1 MIAAVVLAAGAS
13 SRMGR
18 PKLTIPL
25 DGVPMLERVLETLRR
40 STVDRVVVVL
50 GANEGEVRARVRFEG
65 EMVVV
70 NQGFADGMS
79 SSLRLGL
86 ESVREAEAAI
96 IVLGDQPFVLPAT
109 IDTLVAEHRASRA
122 TIVVPTFHGKRGNPV
137 LFHRSIFPQIAR
149 VSGDVGAKS
158 VVQTNASDVLEVEV
172 ADRGVLVDFDTPSD
186 LPRESKVRR
195 RRTRGRA

>member
-25 DGVPMLERVLETLRR
+25 DGVPMLERVLKTLRR

-50 GANEGEVRARVRFEG
+50 GANAAELRAQVRFEG
-65 EMVVV
+65 ETVVV

-79 SSLRLGL
+79 GSLRLGL
-86 ESVREAEAAI
+86 GSVRDAEAAI
-96 IVLGDQPFVLPAT
+96 IVLGDQPFLLPAT
-109 IDTLVAEHRASRA
+109 IDRLVAEHRASGA
-122 TIVVPTFHGKRGNPV
+122 AIVVPTFHGNRGNPV
-137 LFHRSIFPQIAR
+137 LFDRSIFPQIAR

-158 VVQTNASDVLEVEV
+158 VVQSNASDVLEVEV
-172 ADRGVLVDFDTPSD
+172 GDRGVLVDLDTPSD
-186 LPRESKVRR
+186 LRRESKFRQG
-195 RRTRGRA
+195 RTRVRA